1 MRRVGRELETMNAR
15 SWTRIFTCSVS
26 EKITT
31 KWTGSLLAVA
41 MVAGCSQPPTK
52 PISFTTTLLA
62 REPMDALV
70 ESTKKVGLYPAIV
83 SPGLVETRWEE
94 TPHSGEPLNDQK
106 TKLVRR
112 YVLKIEKHAFG
123 HVVIVEAQAK
133 RCIPLTL
140 RFGESEVE
148 GKCAPVLTLP
158 PSLMTEF
165 NRTADRLEQLFSI
178 P

>member
-1 MRRVGRELETMNAR
+1 MPGLARRGGLLPDSLAGRMVVTIFDAVQQTAR
-15 SWTRIFTCSVS
+15 SKGWFAASSVIG
-26 EKITT
+26 K
-31 KWTGSLLAVA
+31 
-41 MVAGCSQPPTK
+41 
-52 PISFTTTLLA
+52 TL
-62 REPMDALV
+62 REDRKLH
-70 ESTKKVGLYPAIV
+70 SRDRRYVGDTVHA
-83 SPGLVETRWEE
+83 
-94 TPHSGEPLNDQK
+94 GEPLNEQK

-133 RCIPLTL
+133 RCVPLTL

-148 GKCAPVLTLP
+148 GKCAQVLTLP
-158 PSLMTEF
+158 PPLMTEF

>member
-1 MRRVGRELETMNAR
+1 
-15 SWTRIFTCSVS
+15 
-26 EKITT
+26 
-31 KWTGSLLAVA
+31 
-41 MVAGCSQPPTK
+41 
-52 PISFTTTLLA
+52 
-62 REPMDALV
+62 MDALV
-70 ESTKKVGLYPAIV
+70 ESTKKVVIYPAIV

-133 RCIPLTL
+133 RCVPLTL

-148 GKCAPVLTLP
+148 GKCAQVLTLP
-158 PSLMTEF
+158 PPLMTEF